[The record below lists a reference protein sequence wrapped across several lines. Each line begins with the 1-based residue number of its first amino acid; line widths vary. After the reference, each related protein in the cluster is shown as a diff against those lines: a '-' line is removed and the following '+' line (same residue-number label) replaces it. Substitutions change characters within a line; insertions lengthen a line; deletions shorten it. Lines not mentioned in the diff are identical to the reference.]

1 MRAWFRGVFRGGGG
15 PRLELGQSLGAF
27 ARPDGGISPLFVF
40 FELAN
45 VGEEA
50 ASVAAVRVSQKA
62 DPDTVLADARDGSL
76 EGDLHLPHTL
86 ASGEA
91 ARFRVPAKVLARKA
105 RAAGCGGRPKLEV
118 IVQEAGGTIYRES
131 FRFRVE
137 EYLRLK
143 DE

>member
-1 MRAWFRGVFRGGGG
+1 MRAWFRGGGG

-40 FELAN
+40 FEVAN

-50 ASVAAVRVSQKA
+50 ASVAAVRVSRKG

-76 EGDLHLPHTL
+76 EGDLSFPHTL
-86 ASGEA
+86 APGES
-91 ARFRVPAKVLARKA
+91 ARFRVPAKILAHKV
-105 RAAGCGGRPKLEV
+105 RAAGCGGRPKLKV
-118 IVQEAGGTIYRES
+118 IVQEAGGTVYGES